1 LRTAILLLLR
11 VFAYL
16 FEAGLSVFL
25 IGVASFAGGNLKLGM
40 LPWEGSTLA
49 QASLGLGVAG
59 ILCIILAITGF
70 IRWLFPI
77 FTLAVLAMMF
87 RGFFLSSYSFADDA
101 QFKFAIW
108 LTVGALVSFFGSLS
122 LFGRRGR

>member
-1 LRTAILLLLR
+1 LLLLR

-16 FEAGLSVFL
+16 FETGLCVFL

-40 LPWEGSTLA
+40 LPWEGVTLA
-49 QASLGLGVAG
+49 QAALGLGIVG
-59 ILCIILAITGF
+59 LLCIILAITGF

-77 FTLAVLAMMF
+77 FALAVLVMMF

-108 LTVGALVSFFGSLS
+108 LTAGALVSFLGSLS